1 MGFYSTLIEKFLTR
15 TAIYRSSHRKISI
28 FAITQEG
35 LVQSGSSSNSTE
47 ILMRLN
53 CVENF
58 MTIGL
63 FFQKLSCKRTDTLTD
78 SRVYSLFEYTKRK
91 TSAVHYRSPHFY
103 SSRTEAIFEKRT
115 SAVYSSHSHGLGK
128 LFLETRDRSGDEN
141 G

>member
-15 TAIYRSSHRKISI
+15 TAIYRSSHRKKISI

-63 FFQKLSCKRTDTLTD
+63 FFQKLSCKRTDGRPAGRPAGRPDTLTD
-78 SRVYSLFEYTKRK
+78 SRVYSLFEYTKTLPLTQK
-91 TSAVHYRSPHFY
+91 NL
-103 SSRTEAIFEKRT
+103 SSKF
-115 SAVYSSHSHGLGK
+115 
-128 LFLETRDRSGDEN
+128 FLNFLYTIL
-141 G
+141 